1 MYQDT
6 KYSRLIAVCKRTFN
20 IPALP
25 SSLDPIRLITRIMAA
40 ISLFRETN
48 MAAISLFWETNMAAV
63 TSHEKHYNVC
73 HSILRYAEDIRCGL
87 HKHSVYWR
95 ATVVFGMLA

>member
-25 SSLDPIRLITRIMAA
+25 SSLDPIRLITRI
-40 ISLFRETN
+40 